1 MTTEQSLANRYV
13 AAWNET
19 DPDRRRRAIE
29 SLWVPEGK
37 HFVDT
42 RQAFGHK
49 ALQTRIS
56 TSHEKNVTKAGNRF
70 QAVQDAKRL
79 HDSVIFHWR
88 MMPQGRD
95 EILATGFEILLVNEN
110 DQILVDYQF
119 IL

>member
-19 DPDRRRRAIE
+19 DPDRRRQAIE
-29 SLWVPEGK
+29 SLWTPDGK

-42 RQAFGHK
+42 RHAIGHD
-49 ALQTRIS
+49 ALQARI
-56 TSHEKNVTKAGNRF
+56 TGSHEKNVTKAGNRF
-70 QAVQDAKRL
+70 RVVQDAKRL
-79 HDSVIFHWR
+79 HDSVIFHWQ
-88 MMPQGRD
+88 MLPQGRD
-95 EILATGFEILLVNEN
+95 EILATGFEILLVNEA